1 MWLKALATIYKT
13 NLRRL
18 KGKENKADG
27 LSISR
32 LKEQHSVELP
42 EGFFFF
48 LIYLIHGAE
57 ETYNWEMPIWTDK
70 MSTKKS
76 LISLTKRPRKEQPS
90 KTEKFWTITTLL

>member
-1 MWLKALATIYKT
+1 MT
-13 NLRRL
+13 
-18 KGKENKADG
+18 
-27 LSISR
+27 
-32 LKEQHSVELP
+32 
-42 EGFFFF
+42 
-48 LIYLIHGAE
+48 GAE